1 MALVPKGYVMSGD
14 RVVASIENDM
24 VTVIDKQ
31 RCPYFLMNIS
41 NIEVWL
47 EERACDT
54 TRGHSRSLRRVS
66 NLTAKTDAEI
76 ALHFYG
82 ATITDNYWIKF
93 TENYNLSY
101 EDVRFKTDQLFQLAL
116 SGAASDLNHKPE
128 DIKSPQFTVSG
139 CLEKGWKL
147 ENDKWYLYKRSNS
160 IEQFNEL
167 FTAAVSKALEI
178 DTVIYEATTSGVRSA
193 SFASG
198 YNFEDMKGIIG
209 ERYAEY
215 DYVYDTIKNTFGPEA
230 ALDYIKLIYAD
241 AVCCNQ
247 DRHSKNF
254 GVLRDIDTGSFI
266 SLAPNYDFNQSVFG
280 DSIDVNTKVEA
291 SADRLITDFCALIK
305 IRKIDCS
312 LPQLTEETLRK
323 ATEGLE
329 RYPEYEDAI
338 RFILHRQRLISNCL
352 SVDNCVQQT
361 YPEETE
367 EPDDTPEHF

>member
-47 EERACDT
+47 EDRAFDT

-241 AVCCNQ
+241 AVCCTS
-247 DRHSKNF
+247 DTY
-254 GVLRDIDTGSFI
+254 DIN
-266 SLAPNYDFNQSVFG
+266 P
-280 DSIDVNTKVEA
+280 
-291 SADRLITDFCALIK
+291 
-305 IRKIDCS
+305 
-312 LPQLTEETLRK
+312 
-323 ATEGLE
+323 
-329 RYPEYEDAI
+329 
-338 RFILHRQRLISNCL
+338 
-352 SVDNCVQQT
+352 
-361 YPEETE
+361 
-367 EPDDTPEHF
+367 